1 MNMHPSNTPS
11 TGTEGVI
18 ATPAPIMSE
27 RRVALI
33 AGLLVAIGPISLA
46 LFTPAMPEIVE
57 AFGTTEAAVKMTLS
71 LYFGGFA
78 FAQLICG
85 PLSDGFG
92 RRPVTLAFMGIYLA
106 ASVLALLAPNI
117 ETLIVAR
124 LLQGVGGAAGVSVS
138 RAVVRDVY
146 SGEKSAR
153 IMNLIGIMLGIA
165 PALAPALG
173 GGIMELFG
181 WHAIFVVMVMLGVFV
196 VVVTLFSLRETVTR
210 DLSRVRPGAVA
221 ASYGAVLRNPHFLLC
236 SLVIAGTSGAIYAQS
251 TVLAF
256 ILMDR
261 VGLTATQFGLGMLMQ
276 TMNFLMGALVVKAL
290 MPRTGA
296 ARLVPYGLFFVGL
309 GGILMAVLLRSFE
322 PSFLLVMGPV
332 GIYAFGIAFVNPA
345 MLTAAL
351 APFPHNAGA
360 ASAMMGFIQMGAG
373 LVAGIASAIIG
384 DPVIAMATIIPLM
397 GLMAIACWLRWR
409 RLPEPSVL
417 VRLK

>member
-11 TGTEGVI
+11 TETEGV
-18 ATPAPIMSE
+18 AAAPAPIMSE

-46 LFTPAMPEIVE
+46 LFTPAMPEIVQ

-106 ASVLALLAPNI
+106 ASMLALVAPNI
-117 ETLIVAR
+117 ETLLVAR
-124 LLQGVGGAAGVSVS
+124 LLQGVGAAAGVSIS
-138 RAVVRDVY
+138 RAIVRDIF
-146 SGEKSAR
+146 SGEKSAW
-153 IMNLIGIMLGIA
+153 IMNLMGIMLGIA
-165 PALAPALG
+165 PALAPTLG
-173 GGIMELFG
+173 GVTMELFG
-181 WHAIFVVMVMLGVFV
+181 WHAIFIVMVLLGLFV
-196 VVVTLFSLRETVTR
+196 VGVTLFSLRETVTR
-210 DLSRVRPGAVA
+210 DLSRIRPNAVVT
-221 ASYGAVLRNPHFLLC
+221 SYGSLLRSPHFLLC

-276 TMNFLMGALVVKAL
+276 TFNFLMGSLAVKAL
-290 MPRTGA
+290 MPRIGA
-296 ARLVPYGLFFVGL
+296 ARLVPYGLFFVGI
-309 GGILMAVLLRSFE
+309 GSILMAVLLRSFE

-332 GIYAFGIAFVNPA
+332 GVYAFGMAFIMPA
-345 MLTAAL
+345 TMTAAL

-360 ASAMMGFIQMGAG
+360 ASAMMGFIQMGSG
-373 LVAGIASAIIG
+373 LVGGIASAIIG

-397 GLMAIACWLRWR
+397 GLMAIVCWLCWR

-417 VRLK
+417 TRKK